1 MGELVLIY
9 MDLTLVW
16 PYCYCYLQDYLQ
28 RRNGY
33 PVKIR
38 YPSGMDKT
46 HRRRI
51 MSFLAD
57 NGWIGITW
65 WL

>member
-1 MGELVLIY
+1 MFSLAKEMQVVHVYESKLI
-9 MDLTLVW
+9 LSTF
-16 PYCYCYLQDYLQ
+16 QDYLQ

-57 NGWIGITW
+57 NGWIGIT
-65 WL
+65 